1 MVLTVSTVTLVL
13 GLRVGGNAPPTVSFL
28 RLNVYAFA
36 PVTVS
41 SLSCSVFLLL
51 PLGAAASVFCVFV
64 PLASRLVPPL
74 VLLFCVLDEAAA
86 LALSVGGGTQLGNGL
101 VSCLW
106 VFRVCVA
113 SLKAFASSLLGGG
126 TPAVAVLD

>member
-13 GLRVGGNAPPTVSFL
+13 GLRVGGIAPLTVTFL
-28 RLNVYAFA
+28 RLSVNAFA

-64 PLASRLVPPL
+64 PLASRLVPRL

-86 LALSVGGGTQLGNGL
+86 LALSVGGDTPLRDGS
-101 VSCLW
+101 VSSLW
-106 VFRVCVA
+106 AFRVCIA
-113 SLKAFASSLLGGG
+113 SFKAFASSLLGGG